1 MKQICNLI
9 VVLFIPLFVMASDVK
24 YAHEKE
30 KTISKTF
37 ETSAEALTQ
46 ISNSYGNINVYLWN
60 ENKVAIQVKI
70 KVSGNNEAKVI
81 ERLNGISA
89 AIDGNASKVSAKTTF
104 SEKNWSTNNMNYEIN
119 YIVKIPRNGNIN
131 LTNKYGNI
139 AVENLNGTATI
150 DCQYGSVTLGT
161 FKNKSN
167 SITLAYSQNSSIEFI
182 ENVQLKSSYS
192 KIDCKQAN
200 QVTFNG
206 NYNTFTTQNTKI
218 LQMATNYTKVTAK
231 NIQKLAVDGNY
242 LTLNF
247 GEISQSAT
255 IDSNYSNIQMTMTS
269 KTDQL
274 LINGNYSHSKISC
287 APDAVFDFDF
297 MVGYGSFKEE
307 LGLKYTEKYEKNTS
321 KSYSGYFNNPG
332 KSKIKI
338 TTNYGNI
345 QLLKL

>member
-1 MKQICNLI
+1 MKQIYNLI
-9 VVLFIPLFVMASDVK
+9 VLFFVPLFVLANEVK
-24 YAHEKE
+24 YSHEKE

-70 KVSGNNEAKVI
+70 KVSGYNEAKVT
-81 ERLNGISA
+81 ERLKVISA
-89 AIDGNASKVSAKTTF
+89 TFDGNASKVSAKTTF
-104 SEKNWSTNNMNYEIN
+104 SGKNWSTNNMNYEIN
-119 YIVKIPRNGNIN
+119 YIVKIPRNGSIN

-139 AVENLNGTATI
+139 AVENLNGTASI

-161 FKNKSN
+161 LKNKSN
-167 SITLAYSQNSSIEFI
+167 QITLAYSQNSSVEFI
-182 ENVQLKSSYS
+182 ENVQLKCSYS

-206 NYNTFTTQNTKI
+206 NYNTFTSQNTKT
-218 LQMATNYTKVTAK
+218 LQMATNYTKVNIK
-231 NIQKLAVDGNY
+231 NSQKLSVDGNY

-255 IDSNYSNIQMTMTS
+255 IDSNYSSIQMTMTN

-287 APDAVFDFDF
+287 APDAAFDFDF

-321 KSYSGYFNNPG
+321 KSYNGYFNSPG
-332 KSKIKI
+332 KSKLKI

>member
-1 MKQICNLI
+1 MKQICNAI
-9 VVLFIPLFVMASDVK
+9 ILFFVPLFVLANDVK

-104 SEKNWSTNNMNYEIN
+104 SGKNWSTNNMNYEIN
-119 YIVKIPRNGNIN
+119 YIVKIPRNGSIN

-139 AVENLNGTATI
+139 AAENLNGTATI

-206 NYNTFTTQNTKI
+206 NYNTFSSQNTKT
-218 LQMATNYTKVTAK
+218 LQMATNYTKVHVK
-231 NIQKLAVDGNY
+231 NSQKISVDGNY

-255 IDSNYSNIQMTMTS
+255 VDSNYSSIQMTMTS

-287 APDAVFDFDF
+287 APDAAFDFDF

-332 KSKIKI
+332 KSKVKI